1 MVERT
6 THQIQLSSNYRTLA
20 WLGSVG
26 GSPTSVDPKS
36 WRVVK
41 IIEKTVAEHSV
52 QFDMA
57 LLVTDIFDRE
67 FPVKNRNVH
76 TPLNNSA
83 MD

>member
-1 MVERT
+1 MVR
-6 THQIQLSSNYRTLA
+6 S
-20 WLGSVG
+20 
-26 GSPTSVDPKS
+26 DPKP

-52 QFDMA
+52 WFDMA

-76 TPLNNSA
+76 TPLNNNA
-83 MD
+83 QN